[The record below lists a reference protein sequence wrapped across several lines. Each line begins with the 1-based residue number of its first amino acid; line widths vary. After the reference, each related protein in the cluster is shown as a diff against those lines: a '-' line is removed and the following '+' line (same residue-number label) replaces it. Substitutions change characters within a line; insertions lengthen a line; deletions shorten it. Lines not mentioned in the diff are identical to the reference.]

1 MFAPFVFGVFDCLFV
16 LSCFA
21 QTELLAIALQDEECG
36 LYADTV
42 YHDPS
47 EIEKYKKVS

>member
-1 MFAPFVFGVFDCLFV
+1 MFAPFVFGVFDFLFV
-16 LSCFA
+16 LFCFA
-21 QTELLAIALQDEECG
+21 QSELLAIALQDEECG